1 MRPALTSVPRQSGF
15 GGAPQTTRD
24 PQPVLRE
31 VGARTGILALLNPLA
46 VAASLWERRSLLWQ
60 FAKRDVVARN
70 RGSVLGIFWT
80 LLHPLVMLGVYTF
93 VFAIVWEARWDGA
106 PSTGGGEFAEKA
118 TFALSLF
125 AGLLLFEV
133 LASTVNAA
141 PLVIVHNP
149 GFVKRVVFPLEV
161 LPLSSLLASV
171 VLLGAGVLIL
181 LAANFLAR
189 GVVSATL
196 WALPLVVLPLALLA
210 GGLAM
215 LVAALGVF
223 LRDIRQVVAVC
234 VQVLF
239 FMTPILY
246 PASKLD
252 RAPEWVGQVLA
263 LNPLTPVF
271 ESARG
276 VLVFGLS
283 PDWRGLAIATVLGGV
298 VFLMGHAFFAKSKRG
313 FADVL

>member
-1 MRPALTSVPRQSGF
+1 MSSLPRQPGLTEHH
-15 GGAPQTTRD
+15 AA
-24 PQPVLRE
+24 LRE
-31 VGARTGILALLNPLA
+31 VGARAGLWSLLNPAAMA
-46 VAASLWERRSLLWQ
+46 VTLWERRSLLWQ

-70 RGSVLGIFWT
+70 RGSVLGVFWT
-80 LLHPLVMLGVYTF
+80 LLQPLVMLAVYTF
-93 VFAIVWEARWDGA
+93 VFAIVWEAKWDGA
-106 PSTGGGEFAEKA
+106 PALDGKGGEVAEKA

-133 LASTVNAA
+133 FASTVNAA
-141 PLVIVHNP
+141 PLMIVHNP

-161 LPLSSLLASV
+161 LPLSSLVASV
-171 VLLGAGVLIL
+171 VLFGAGLVIL
-181 LAANFLAR
+181 LVANGLAR
-189 GVVSATL
+189 GVVSHTL
-196 WALPLVVLPLALLA
+196 WALPVVVLPLALLA

-223 LRDIRQVVAVC
+223 LRDIRQVVQVC

-252 RAPEWVGQVLA
+252 RAPAWAREVLA
-263 LNPLTPVF
+263 LNPLGPVF
-271 ESARG
+271 ESARS
-276 VLVFGLS
+276 VMVFGLS
-283 PDWRGLAIATVLGGV
+283 PDWRGLAIATMLGV
-298 VFLMGHAFFAKSKRG
+298 VVFQLGYAFFAKSKRG